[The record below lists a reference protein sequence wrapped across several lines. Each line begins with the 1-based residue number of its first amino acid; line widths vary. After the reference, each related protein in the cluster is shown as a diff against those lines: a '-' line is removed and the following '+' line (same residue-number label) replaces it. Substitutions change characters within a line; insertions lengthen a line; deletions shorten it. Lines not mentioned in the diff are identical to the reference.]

1 MKVEMAPT
9 ASACGRVS
17 SVIAISMNGR
27 FMDMLLSM
35 PGRLSFM
42 RAAIMAMQSRAMKA
56 VFSDGSSRFSANA
69 ETLSAVSATVATN
82 HLAAFG
88 MLAMFAS
95 LPVAPNGD
103 AGGFRGVLLG
113 GSPNH
118 AGAPNDAQALAG
130 SAAAPE
136 DRAAPGHG
144 VAPDHGA
151 APYHRVAPDQRHTPD
166 HGCTVD
172 QGGGTRE

>member
-56 VFSDGSSRFSANA
+56 VFSDGICRFSANE
-69 ETLSAVSATVATN
+69 ETLRAVSATKATN
-82 HLAAFG
+82 HLAVLEMF
-88 MLAMFAS
+88 AMFAS

-118 AGAPNDAQALAG
+118 AGAPDDAQALAG
-130 SAAAPE
+130 AAAAPE
-136 DRAAPGHG
+136 DRAAPG
-144 VAPDHGA
+144 
-151 APYHRVAPDQRHTPD
+151 HRVAPDQRHTPD